1 MRQSTRFFL
10 IMAMI
15 FSIGSNAQFLKGTR
29 IVGVSAGSAFFN
41 AGNSDQTVT
50 SIGDVAIKVT
60 GYGISLTPTMG
71 WFLSEN
77 TAVGFSD
84 LINPSGDQTSFEE
97 NGSTFQKDKARNLS
111 AGLGAFVRNYFS
123 KSGAFLPFGQF
134 GFNTGIISRK
144 TDGFFYGG
152 SGGSSYKDTYD
163 GKSSGGFFADIAF
176 LLGVTKMLGK
186 NTGLDLQL
194 GYNFYYTKNTVKLVT
209 LHDDGIDGSIDETRP
224 KETVSKFTNNRFII
238 GLGFQVFLD
247 AKNK

>member
-77 TAVGFSD
+77 T
-84 LINPSGDQTSFEE
+84 
-97 NGSTFQKDKARNLS
+97 
-111 AGLGAFVRNYFS
+111 GLGAFVRNYFS